1 MATYIV
7 RRILLMI
14 PTLLGAVTLIFLL
27 MRLLPGDV
35 ALYILGSGE
44 SSEVNKQALEQIR
57 QDLGLDQ
64 PLIVQYGRWLW
75 GAVRLDFGN
84 SYWTRQ
90 PVTEELKRRYP
101 ITANL
106 AVMSLLLGTL
116 IAIPVGVLSAVRQDT
131 LADYAARVFV
141 IAGLSLPNFW
151 LAILVIL
158 GLVHYF
164 QWLPP
169 LNYAPFWVDPWLNFK
184 QLVFP
189 ALVTGYRLSAIGAR
203 MTRSSILEVLRDD
216 YVRTARAKGLREL
229 RNRAQARAQKRPAA
243 GDHDYRPRI
252 THPVWRARGDRD
264 GVHHP
269 GHRQVSGGCHHPP
282 GLSLHSSRGLYVFR
296 LCGDGEFA
304 GGYRLWVL
312 RSTYPVRM
320 KRAREA

>member
-44 SSEVNKQALEQIR
+44 SSEINKQALQQIR

-90 PVTEELKRRYP
+90 PVTDELKRRYP

-169 LNYAPFWVDPWLNFK
+169 LDYAPFWADPWQNFK

-189 ALVTGYRLSAIGAR
+189 ALITGYRLSAIGAR

-216 YVRTARAKGLREL
+216 YVRTARAKGLREYVVVLKHAL
-229 RNRAQARAQKRPAA
+229 RNALLPVITIIGLELLTLFGGLVVIETVFTIPGIGRYLVDAITHRDYPSIQAVVFMISVFVVTVNLLVDIVY
-243 GDHDYRPRI
+243 GFLDPRI
-252 THPVWRARGDRD
+252 RYG
-264 GVHHP
+264 
-269 GHRQVSGGCHHPP
+269 
-282 GLSLHSSRGLYVFR
+282 
-296 LCGDGEFA
+296 
-304 GGYRLWVL
+304 
-312 RSTYPVRM
+312 
-320 KRAREA
+320 

>member
-44 SSEVNKQALEQIR
+44 SSDINKQALEQIR

-75 GAVRLDFGN
+75 GAVQLDFGN

-158 GLVHYF
+158 GLVYYF

-169 LNYAPFWVDPWLNFK
+169 LNYAPFWVDPWLTFK
-184 QLVFP
+184 QLLFP

-216 YVRTARAKGLREL
+216 YVRTARAKGLREYVMVLKHAL
-229 RNRAQARAQKRPAA
+229 RNALLPVITIIGLELLTLFGGLVVIETVFTIPGIGRYLVDAITHRDYPSIQAVVFMFSVLVVTVNLLVDIVY
-243 GDHDYRPRI
+243 GFLDPRI
-252 THPVWRARGDRD
+252 RYG
-264 GVHHP
+264 
-269 GHRQVSGGCHHPP
+269 
-282 GLSLHSSRGLYVFR
+282 
-296 LCGDGEFA
+296 
-304 GGYRLWVL
+304 
-312 RSTYPVRM
+312 
-320 KRAREA
+320 

>member
-1 MATYIV
+1 MATYIL

-44 SSEVNKQALEQIR
+44 SSEVNQQALQQIR

-75 GAVRLDFGN
+75 GAVRLDFGD

-90 PVTEELKRRYP
+90 PVIEELQRRYP

-131 LADYAARVFV
+131 LADYAARLFV

-151 LAILVIL
+151 LAILLIL

-169 LNYAPFWVDPWLNFK
+169 LDYAPFWADPWQNFK

-216 YVRTARAKGLREL
+216 YVRTARAKGLREQVVVLKHAL
-229 RNRAQARAQKRPAA
+229 RNALLPVITIIGLELLTLFGGLVVIETVFTVPGIGRYLVDAIIHRDYPSVQALVFMFSVLVVTVNLLVDIVY
-243 GDHDYRPRI
+243 GFLDPRI
-252 THPVWRARGDRD
+252 RYG
-264 GVHHP
+264 
-269 GHRQVSGGCHHPP
+269 
-282 GLSLHSSRGLYVFR
+282 
-296 LCGDGEFA
+296 
-304 GGYRLWVL
+304 
-312 RSTYPVRM
+312 
-320 KRAREA
+320 

>member
-44 SSEVNKQALEQIR
+44 SSEVNKEALQQIR
-57 QDLGLDQ
+57 EDLGLDR
-64 PLIVQYGRWLW
+64 PLIVQYGLWLW
-75 GAVRLDFGN
+75 GAVRLDFGT

-90 PVTEELKRRYP
+90 PVIEELKRRYP

-106 AVMSLLLGTL
+106 AVMSLILGTL

-131 LADYAARVFV
+131 LADYTARVFV
-141 IAGLSLPNFW
+141 ISGLSLPNFW
-151 LAILVIL
+151 FAILIIL

-164 QWLPP
+164 KWLPP
-169 LNYAPFWVDPWLNFK
+169 LDYAPFWADPWQNFK

-189 ALVTGYRLSAIGAR
+189 AVATGYRLSAIGAR

-216 YVRTARAKGLREL
+216 YVRTARAKGLQEFVIVLKHAL
-229 RNRAQARAQKRPAA
+229 RNALLPVITIIGLELLTLFGGLVVIETVFTIPGIGRYLVDAITHRDYPSIQAVVFMFSLLVVTVNLMVDIVY
-243 GDHDYRPRI
+243 GFLDPRI
-252 THPVWRARGDRD
+252 RYG
-264 GVHHP
+264 
-269 GHRQVSGGCHHPP
+269 
-282 GLSLHSSRGLYVFR
+282 
-296 LCGDGEFA
+296 
-304 GGYRLWVL
+304 
-312 RSTYPVRM
+312 
-320 KRAREA
+320 

>member
-1 MATYIV
+1 MTTYIV

-90 PVTEELKRRYP
+90 PVIEELKRRYP

-151 LAILVIL
+151 LAILIIL

-169 LNYAPFWVDPWLNFK
+169 LDYAPFWVDPWLNVK

-216 YVRTARAKGLREL
+216 YVRTARAKGLREYVIVLKHAL
-229 RNRAQARAQKRPAA
+229 RNALLPVITIIGLELLTLFGGLVVIETVFTIPGIGRYLVDAITHRDYPSIQAVVFMISVFVVTVNLLVDIVY
-243 GDHDYRPRI
+243 GFLDPRI
-252 THPVWRARGDRD
+252 RYG
-264 GVHHP
+264 
-269 GHRQVSGGCHHPP
+269 
-282 GLSLHSSRGLYVFR
+282 
-296 LCGDGEFA
+296 
-304 GGYRLWVL
+304 
-312 RSTYPVRM
+312 
-320 KRAREA
+320 